1 MKTTYENNITYSG
14 QSGYVYRLTNTKNR
28 KYYYGSGQGNP
39 EDPEKP
45 YITSSKN
52 SELKEAIAD
61 GEIERHILAF
71 DDLSSCRIIEKG
83 YIDNADA
90 ANDPNSYNQSN
101 FTGAKTNKVSDFG
114 EANRIAT
121 EMRETQSY
129 NGIKAKIVKLKKIGN
144 KLDPSDPLYD
154 LEFLQPRKIVESGEH
169 ISLISTIIDD
179 ANGQIE
185 NLDQKL
191 TVVILENRKIGSR
204 VKNQLIGGRHTFKA
218 TLRAEYGTKL
228 RVLFIPASIHSHWS
242 DDFVED
248 LALAHNGRS
257 AIKTLESSLDDIA
270 FRIVRKITTLNISKD
285 SSQIKV
291 MKDSFNLT
299 SKQRATVTR
308 IVNKELDRI
317 EHEKSKPEHFIDY
330 KKGTDARDGI
340 DDKIK
345 KLNEDPHTFAK
356 LYSTGKSALGDDII
370 KLITQFYDGKKNLKH
385 IALYL
390 YHPDIPT
397 KKKYESKY
405 EKDFKNTKKFMLQHK
420 GLNLES
426 FKIISMPMEEK
437 K

>member
-14 QSGYVYRLTNTKNR
+14 QSGYVYILTNTKNN

-45 YITSSKN
+45 YVTSSKN
-52 SELKEAIAD
+52 PELKEAIAD
-61 GEIERHILAF
+61 GEIDRHILAF
-71 DDLSSCRIIEKG
+71 DDLSACRVIEKK
-83 YIDNADA
+83 YIDDMDA

-154 LEFLQPRKIVESGEH
+154 LEFLQPRKIVESGDH

-179 ANGQIE
+179 AHGQIE
-185 NLDQKL
+185 TLEQKL
-191 TVVILENRKIGSR
+191 TSVILENRKIGSR
-204 VKNQLIGGRHTFKA
+204 VKNQLIGGRHTFKG

-248 LALAHNGRS
+248 IALAHNGRS

-270 FRIVRKITTLNISKD
+270 FRIVKKITTLNISKD

-308 IVNKELDRI
+308 IVNKELERI
-317 EHEKSKPEHFIDY
+317 EHDKKKPEHFIDY
-330 KKGTDARDGI
+330 KKGTDARDEI

-356 LYSTGKSALGDDII
+356 LYSTGKSALGDDIV
-370 KLITQFYDGKKNLKH
+370 KLISQFYDGKKNLKH
-385 IALYL
+385 IYLYL
-390 YHPDIPT
+390 YHPTIPVM
-397 KKKYESKY
+397 KKYKSKY
-405 EKDFKNTKKFMLQHK
+405 EKDFKNTRKFMKTHT
-420 GLNLES
+420 GLNLET
-426 FKIISMPMEEK
+426 FEIIEMPMEEK
-437 K
+437 E

>member
-1 MKTTYENNITYSG
+1 MKTTYENKVTWAG
-14 QSGYVYRLTNTKNR
+14 QSGYVYKLTNKENN
-28 KYYYGSGQGNP
+28 KYYYGSGKGNP

-45 YITSSKN
+45 YVTSSKN
-52 SELKEAIAD
+52 RELKEAIAD
-61 GEIERHILAF
+61 GEIDRHILAF
-71 DDLSSCRIIEKG
+71 DDLSACRVIEKK
-83 YIDNADA
+83 YIDDIDA
-90 ANDPNSYNQSN
+90 ANDSNSYNQSN

-129 NGIKAKIVKLKKIGN
+129 NGIKAKIVKLKKKGN

-204 VKNQLIGGRHTFKA
+204 IKNQLIGGRHTFKG

-228 RVLFIPASIHSHWS
+228 RILFIPASVHSQWTN
-242 DDFVED
+242 DFVED
-248 LALAHNGRS
+248 IALAHNGRS
-257 AIKTLESSLDDIA
+257 AIKILESSLDDIA

-317 EHEKSKPEHFIDY
+317 EHEKTKPEHFIDY
-330 KKGTDARDGI
+330 KQGTDARDEI
-340 DDKIK
+340 DDIIK

-370 KLITQFYDGKKNLKH
+370 KLISQFYDGTKNLKH
-385 IALYL
+385 ITLYL
-390 YHPDIPT
+390 YHPSIPVM
-397 KKKYESKY
+397 KKYKSKY
-405 EKDFKNTKKFMLQHK
+405 EKDFKNTRKFMLQHK
-420 GLNLES
+420 GLNLET
-426 FKIISMPMEEK
+426 FKIIEMPMEEK
-437 K
+437 E